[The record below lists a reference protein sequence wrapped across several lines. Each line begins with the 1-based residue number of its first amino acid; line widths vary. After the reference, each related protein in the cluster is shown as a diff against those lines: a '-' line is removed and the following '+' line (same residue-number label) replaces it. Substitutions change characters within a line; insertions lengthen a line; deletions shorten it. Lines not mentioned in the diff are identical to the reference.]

1 MRELKLPRMIYYPGV
16 ALSLGVVSR
25 SPERCILVFYPT
37 GIPVPVLIH
46 DKLLLSFLCAAV
58 PFFCGSSLSFSQDE
72 ANSSPPLPGA
82 LSTHY
87 GVPENNSLLGG
98 KAGPLTKEKPKRN
111 GGRGLEDL
119 RPSVENLLDELESS
133 VPSPV

>member
-1 MRELKLPRMIYYPGV
+1 MSSSLGSNLSELDRLLLELNAVQHNPPGFPAGRTGPGV
-16 ALSLGVVSR
+16 PPTNPAPSATGVLGSPWGSGLS
-25 SPERCILVFYPT
+25 
-37 GIPVPVLIH
+37 
-46 DKLLLSFLCAAV
+46 
-58 PFFCGSSLSFSQDE
+58 GSSLSFSQDE

-87 GVPENNSLLGG
+87 GVPENNSLLGS